1 MNTPSHLIITA
12 ALRKR
17 LAGRIAIPR
26 GAFLLGS
33 VLPDLPL
40 FFLVIGSQIYF
51 RYLAGAN
58 SPHLTEQ
65 TFDYLYFNNPWW
77 IASHNVLH
85 SPTLLL
91 IVLGALWGARDLV
104 GTRRHWCFWFVLG
117 CLLHTALD
125 IPTHV
130 DDGPVVFFPFDWSYR
145 FHSPISYWDPRHY
158 GRQFTVF
165 EAGLDLLLLGYL
177 WLRPLWRWAKR
188 RRRAPVTDAS
198 S

>member
-12 ALRKR
+12 ALRKGVGH
-17 LAGRIAIPR
+17 AVTIPR
-26 GAFLLGS
+26 SAFLLGS
-33 VLPDLPL
+33 VLPDVPL
-40 FFLVIGSQIYF
+40 FFLAIGSQIYF
-51 RYLAGAN
+51 RYLAGRN
-58 SPHLTEQ
+58 SPRMTGQ

-77 IASHNVLH
+77 IASHNLLH

-91 IVLGALWGARDLV
+91 IALGALWGARGLA

-130 DDGPVVFFPFDWSYR
+130 DDGPVLFFPFDWSYR
-145 FHSPISYWDPRHY
+145 FHSMISYWDRRYY

-165 EAGLDLLLLGYL
+165 ELTLDLILLGYL
-177 WLRPLWRWAKR
+177 WLPPLWRWAKR
-188 RRRAPVTDAS
+188 RRRAPAS
-198 S
+198 NTTT

>member
-17 LAGRIAIPR
+17 LAGQIAIPR

-40 FFLVIGSQIYF
+40 FCLAIGSQIYY
-51 RYLAGAN
+51 RYLIVGQRM
-58 SPHLTEQ
+58 TEQ
-65 TFDYLYFNNPWW
+65 LFDELYFHNPWW
-77 IASHNVLH
+77 IAAHNLLH

-91 IVLGALWGARDLV
+91 IALGALWGARGLA
-104 GTRRHWCFWFVLG
+104 GTRRHWWFWFVLG

-130 DDGPVVFFPFDWSYR
+130 NDGPVVFFPFDWSYR
-145 FHSPISYWDPRHY
+145 FRSPISYWDPRYY
-158 GRQFTVF
+158 GRQFTIF

-177 WLRPLWRWAKR
+177 WLPPLWRWAKR
-188 RRRAPVTDAS
+188 RRRAPVTDAPS
-198 S
+198 

>member
-12 ALRKR
+12 ALRKGVGC
-17 LAGRIAIPR
+17 AVAIPR

-33 VLPDLPL
+33 VLPDVPL
-40 FFLVIGSQIYF
+40 FFLAIGSQIYF
-51 RYLAGAN
+51 RYLAVGN
-58 SPHLTEQ
+58 SPRMTEQ

-77 IASHNVLH
+77 IASHNLLH

-91 IVLGALWGARDLV
+91 IALGALWGARSLV

-130 DDGPVVFFPFDWSYR
+130 DDGPVLFFPFDWSYR
-145 FHSPISYWDPRHY
+145 FHSMISYWDRRYY

-165 EAGLDLLLLGYL
+165 ELTLDLILLGYL
-177 WLRPLWRWAKR
+177 WLPPLWRWVKQR
-188 RRRAPVTDAS
+188 RQSPAS
-198 S
+198 DTPA

>member
-26 GAFLLGS
+26 SAFLLGS

-40 FFLVIGSQIYF
+40 FCLAIGSQIYY
-51 RYLAGAN
+51 RYVVVGQRM
-58 SPHLTEQ
+58 TEQ
-65 TFDYLYFNNPWW
+65 LFDELYLHNLWW
-77 IASHNVLH
+77 IAAHNLLH

-91 IVLGALWGARDLV
+91 IVLGALWSARSMA
-104 GTRRHWCFWFVLG
+104 GTRRHWWFWFVLG
-117 CLLHTALD
+117 CLLHTVLD

-130 DDGPVVFFPFDWSYR
+130 NDGPVVFFPFEWTYR
-145 FHSPISYWDPRHY
+145 FRSPISYWDPHYY

-165 EAGLDLLLLGYL
+165 EAGLDLVLLGYL
-177 WLRPLWRWAKR
+177 WLPLLWRWAKR
-188 RRRAPVTDAS
+188 RRRATVTDTTA
-198 S
+198 